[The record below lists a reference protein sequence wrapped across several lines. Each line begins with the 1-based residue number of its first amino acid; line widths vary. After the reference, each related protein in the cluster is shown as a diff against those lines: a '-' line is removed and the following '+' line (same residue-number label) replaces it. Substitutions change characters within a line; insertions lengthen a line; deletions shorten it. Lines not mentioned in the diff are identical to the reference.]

1 MDEQPDGTTK
11 CLWGRVG
18 EAGKPTILDPG
29 EFDKVYREKTGSKK
43 NYKDQTELAAKQL
56 EETRAQKDV
65 EKRRINEKQIRSL
78 RNNYRP
84 SGGLLNSQSAQTE
97 LGTSSNLPNKL
108 GA

>member
-1 MDEQPDGTTK
+1 MSLWRNIEDATGGLANRVLGRSSAAEKREQANMANEQIK
-11 CLWGRVG
+11 
-18 EAGKPTILDPG
+18 A
-29 EFDKVYREKTGSKK
+29 
-43 NYKDQTELAAKQL
+43 YKDQTELAAKQL